1 MADDHDAHLRQHD
14 EIMKSLTAMLVQQ
27 QAFNARQVEINA
39 DIKTTLA
46 RVETLLARLIPQS
59 DNGRDA

>member
-1 MADDHDAHLRQHD
+1 
-14 EIMKSLTAMLVQQ
+14 
-27 QAFNARQVEINA
+27 VEINA